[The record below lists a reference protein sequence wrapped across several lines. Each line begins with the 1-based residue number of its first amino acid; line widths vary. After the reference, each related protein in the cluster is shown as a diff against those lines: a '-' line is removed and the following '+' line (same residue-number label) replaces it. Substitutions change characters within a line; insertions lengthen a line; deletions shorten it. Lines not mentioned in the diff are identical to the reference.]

1 METIQGLMNFT
12 GTLKKIADM
21 VIYEQGRVSWHHF
34 YIKLSNVV
42 LGILLDED
50 PGKHMYD
57 PYKDRIAPTLII
69 NLVKRNVKN

>member
-1 METIQGLMNFT
+1 MGIIQDLTNFI

-21 VIYEQGRVSWHHF
+21 VIYEQGGVSWHHF
-34 YIKLSNVV
+34 YIKLSNVG

-57 PYKDRIAPTLII
+57 PYSDRKTPTLII
-69 NLVKRNVKN
+69 DLVKRNVKN